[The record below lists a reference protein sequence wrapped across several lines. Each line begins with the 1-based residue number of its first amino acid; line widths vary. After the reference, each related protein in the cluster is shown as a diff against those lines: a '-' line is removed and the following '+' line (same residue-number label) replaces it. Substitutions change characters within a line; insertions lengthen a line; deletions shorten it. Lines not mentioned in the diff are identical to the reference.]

1 LGLKLQY
8 TYSVSQDISLATIV
22 KNIVI
27 PNNPLVTKALSTRVG
42 TSEAIR
48 LLSTKLNHN
57 YSISS
62 KFNYVPSSTKFTL
75 RQGNTALPNLPF
87 PPAPP
92 ANLSTI
98 HSRLRGPFNV
108 DKPCKFYL
116 I

>member
-62 KFNYVPSSTKFTL
+62 KFNYVL
-75 RQGNTALPNLPF
+75 HLPNSP
-87 PPAPP
+87 
-92 ANLSTI
+92 
-98 HSRLRGPFNV
+98 
-108 DKPCKFYL
+108 
-116 I
+116 